1 MNRLQL
7 EHIIRAA
14 GSIAEDNE
22 IIILGSASIFA
33 QFPNL
38 PDRFLLSIEADVFP
52 KNKPHRSDTIDGSI
66 GELSPFHDAFG
77 CYAHGVS
84 RE

>member
-38 PDRFLLSIEADVFP
+38 PDRFLLSVEADVFP

>member
-38 PDRFLLSIEADVFP
+38 PDRFLLSVEADVFP
-52 KNKPHRSDTIDGSI
+52 KNKPHRSDTIEGSI